1 MQAARDISGWLRFEE
16 TMKVLII
23 DDEPDVIEVVNLC
36 FNLRWPEAEVIAA
49 GTGEEGL
56 TCVEEQKPDLILLD
70 IMLPD
75 TDGFQMCQEIRRFSD
90 VPIVMLSARAGEVDK
105 VRGLEMGADDYVTK
119 PFSHLELLAR
129 VRAVLRRYESQL
141 PAVGEVFESG
151 DLRVDY
157 ASRTVS
163 IAGRTVRLTPTEY
176 SLLFHLTRNAGR
188 VLPHH
193 TLLAKVWG
201 REYVDEI
208 DYLKV
213 YVRRL
218 RQKLEGDPETTGRI
232 VSERGVGYK
241 FLAAAA

>member
-1 MQAARDISGWLRFEE
+1 MKAARPSGWPHFEE
-16 TMKVLII
+16 EMKVLII

-56 TCVEEQKPDLILLD
+56 SAVEDQKPDLILLD

-157 ASRTVS
+157 ASRSVS
-163 IAGRTVRLTPTEY
+163 IAGKSVRLTPTEY

-241 FLAAAA
+241 FLAAA

>member
-1 MQAARDISGWLRFEE
+1 
-16 TMKVLII
+16 MKVLVV

-36 FNLRWPEAEVIAA
+36 FGLRWPEAEVTSARDGDQALKLI
-49 GTGEEGL
+49 
-56 TCVEEQKPDLILLD
+56 EQDRPDLVLLD
-70 IMLPD
+70 IVLPGM
-75 TDGFQMCQEIRRFSD
+75 DGFQVCQEVRRFSD
-90 VPIVMLSARAGEVDK
+90 VPIVMLSARDAEVDK
-105 VRGLEMGADDYVTK
+105 VRGLEMGADDYITK

-129 VRAVLRRYESQL
+129 VRAVLRRYQNQL

-151 DLRVDY
+151 DLRIDY
-157 ASRTVS
+157 ASRQVMVR
-163 IAGRTVRLTPTEY
+163 GQTVRLTPTEY

-201 REYVDEI
+201 RDYTDEV

-213 YVRRL
+213 YIRRL
-218 RQKLEGDPETTGRI
+218 RQKLEGDPETVGSI

-241 FLAAAA
+241 FLAA

>member
-1 MQAARDISGWLRFEE
+1 M
-16 TMKVLII
+16 MKVLIV

-36 FNLRWPEAEVIAA
+36 FNLRWPEAEVISA

-56 TCVEEQKPDLILLD
+56 QLIEEQKPDLILLD

-75 TDGFQMCQEIRRFSD
+75 TDGFHLCQEIRTFSD
-90 VPIVMLSARAGEVDK
+90 VPIVMLTARGGEVDK

-119 PFSHLELLAR
+119 PFSHLEMLAR

-157 ASRTVS
+157 ASRTVTIRS
-163 IAGRTVRLTPTEY
+163 KTIRLTPTEY

-218 RQKLEGDPETTGRI
+218 RQKLQGDPDSTGQI

-241 FLAAAA
+241 FLAAA

>member
-1 MQAARDISGWLRFEE
+1 MGESILNGKSILA
-16 TMKVLII
+16 V
-23 DDEPDVIEVVNLC
+23 DDEPDVVEVVNLC
-36 FNLRWPEAEVIAA
+36 FGLRWPEAEVLSARDA
-49 GTGEEGL
+49 EGAL
-56 TCVEEQKPDLILLD
+56 NAVEQQRPDLVLLD
-70 IMLPD
+70 IVLPGM
-75 TDGFQMCQEIRRFSD
+75 DGFQLCQEIRRFSD
-90 VPIVMLSARAGEVDK
+90 VPIVMLSARDGEVDK
-105 VRGLEMGADDYVTK
+105 VRGLEMGADDYITK

-129 VRAVLRRYESQL
+129 VRAVLRRYENQL

-151 DLRVDY
+151 NLVIDY

-163 IAGRTVRLTPTEY
+163 LRGQPVRLTPTEY

-201 REYVDEI
+201 RDYTEEI

-213 YVRRL
+213 YIRRL
-218 RQKLEGDPETTGRI
+218 RQKLEGDAGAIGCI

-241 FLAAAA
+241 FVAA

>member
-1 MQAARDISGWLRFEE
+1 
-16 TMKVLII
+16 MKVLLV

-36 FNLRWPEAEVIAA
+36 FGLRWPEAQIIAA
-49 GTGEEGL
+49 ANADEALKLMAQEA
-56 TCVEEQKPDLILLD
+56 PDLILLD
-70 IMLPD
+70 IVLPGM
-75 TDGFQMCQEIRRFSD
+75 DGFHLCQEIRAFSD
-90 VPIVMLSARAGEVDK
+90 APIVMLTARDTEVDK
-105 VRGLEMGADDYVTK
+105 VRGLEMGADDYITK

-129 VRAVLRRYESQL
+129 IRAVLRRYQSQL

-151 DLRVDY
+151 DLCIDY
-157 ASRTVS
+157 ASRQVTVR
-163 IAGRTVRLTPTEY
+163 GHPVRLTPTEY

-201 REYVDEI
+201 REYADEM

-218 RQKLEGDPETTGRI
+218 RQKLEGDPETIGRI

-241 FLAAAA
+241 FVAA

>member
-1 MQAARDISGWLRFEE
+1 
-16 TMKVLII
+16 MKVLVV
-23 DDEPDVIEVVNLC
+23 DDDPDVIDVVNLC
-36 FNLRWPEAEVIAA
+36 FSLRWPEAEVLAA
-49 GTGEEGL
+49 RDADEALKLIED
-56 TCVEEQKPDLILLD
+56 ESPDLILLD
-70 IMLPD
+70 IVLPGM
-75 TDGFQMCQEIRRFSD
+75 DGFQICQEVRGFSD
-90 VPIVMLSARAGEVDK
+90 VPIVILTARDTEVDK
-105 VRGLEMGADDYVTK
+105 VRGLEMGADDYITK

-129 VRAVLRRYESQL
+129 VRAVLRRYQNQL
-141 PAVGEVFESG
+141 PAIGEVFESG
-151 DLRVDY
+151 DLRIDY
-157 ASRTVS
+157 GSRAVTVRGQS
-163 IAGRTVRLTPTEY
+163 VRLTPTEY

-218 RQKLEGDPETTGRI
+218 RQKLEGDPETMGRI

-241 FLAAAA
+241 FVAA

>member
-1 MQAARDISGWLRFEE
+1 
-16 TMKVLII
+16 MKVLVV
-23 DDEPDVIEVVNLC
+23 DDEPEIIEVVNLC
-36 FNLRWPEAEVIAA
+36 FGLRWPEAEVISATTA
-49 GTGEEGL
+49 EGALDLIEGTA
-56 TCVEEQKPDLILLD
+56 PDLVLLD
-70 IMLPD
+70 IVLPGM
-75 TDGFQMCQEIRRFSD
+75 DGFTLCQEIRAFSD
-90 VPIVMLSARAGEVDK
+90 VPIVMLSARDAEVDK
-105 VRGLEMGADDYVTK
+105 VRGLEMGADDYITK

-129 VRAVLRRYESQL
+129 VRAVLRRYQNQL

-151 DLRVDY
+151 DLRIDY
-157 ASRTVS
+157 ASRTVTVN
-163 IAGRTVRLTPTEY
+163 GTTVRLTPTEY

-201 REYVDEI
+201 REYTDEI

-218 RQKLEGDPETTGRI
+218 RQKLEGDPETIGKI

-241 FLAAAA
+241 FVAA

>member
-1 MQAARDISGWLRFEE
+1 LLKVVL
-16 TMKVLII
+16 MKVLVV
-23 DDEPDVIEVVNLC
+23 DDEPDVIEVVSLC
-36 FNLRWPEAEVIAA
+36 FGLRWPEAQVIAA
-49 GTGEEGL
+49 PNAEEAL
-56 TCVEEQKPDLILLD
+56 KLVEEQSPDLILLD
-70 IMLPD
+70 IMLPNM
-75 TDGFQMCQEIRRFSD
+75 DGFQLCREIRAFSD
-90 VPIVMLSARAGEVDK
+90 IPIMMLTARDSEVDK
-105 VRGLEMGADDYVTK
+105 VRGLEMGADDYITK

-129 VRAVLRRYESQL
+129 IRAVLRRYQSQL

-151 DLRVDY
+151 DLRIDY
-157 ASRTVS
+157 ASRQITVR
-163 IAGRTVRLTPTEY
+163 GQPVRLTPTEY

-213 YVRRL
+213 YIRRL
-218 RQKLEGDPETTGRI
+218 RQKLEGDPETSGRI

-241 FLAAAA
+241 FVAA